1 MYNHKYQDIKFKRQ
15 DWMTLRL
22 LYLILA
28 SDPSAAVLPDVAKI
42 IDYYGPRKMLYAFN
56 LLNKELANDGK
67 TFANPEVNL
76 TRYVEPNGERDG
88 TDT

>member
-1 MYNHKYQDIKFKRQ
+1 MEKLKKK

-28 SDPSAAVLPDVAKI
+28 SDPSAVFLPDVKKI
-42 IDYYGPRKMLYAFN
+42 ADHYGYKTLLLAFN

-76 TRYVEPNGERDG
+76 TRYVEPNGDSHG
-88 TDT
+88 FDT

>member
-1 MYNHKYQDIKFKRQ
+1 MVEKLKKK
-15 DWMTLRL
+15 DWVALRL

-28 SDPSAAVLPDVAKI
+28 SDPSAAVLPDVQKT
-42 IDYYGPRKMLYAFN
+42 IDLYGMRTILKAFD

-67 TFANPEVNL
+67 TFGNPEVNL

-88 TDT
+88 FYS

>member
-1 MYNHKYQDIKFKRQ
+1 MVEKLKKK
-15 DWMTLRL
+15 DWVTLRL

-28 SDPSAAVLPDVAKI
+28 SDPSAAVLPDVQKTV
-42 IDYYGPRKMLYAFN
+42 DLYGMRTILKAFD

-67 TFANPEVNL
+67 TFGNPEVNL

-88 TDT
+88 FYS